1 MSAGETPEGEPV
13 ELPDLRL
20 GRAILENCKA
30 CAEQGN
36 VREEMRKKEGF
47 FAQMFKVPPPPFR
60 TNRTRRVLHP
70 VLIGHAVSLT
80 R

>member
-1 MSAGETPEGEPV
+1 VSAGETPEGEPV

-47 FAQMFKVPPPPFR
+47 FAQMFKVPPPPF
-60 TNRTRRVLHP
+60 
-70 VLIGHAVSLT
+70 VLIGHAASFT
-80 R
+80 PY